1 MAWGRGGLSNERERV
16 FPVRLTDTKLPTTP
30 CTHLCLSP
38 FAMAVSPGRST
49 MRVAIVRLPRGEL
62 SSPVF
67 VCRAPRPP
75 TYGAGAVTAA
85 THQAANHSSAA
96 NCGHPAELRVC
107 FHCPPFGTSPS
118 GRPATPPSHSPVCP
132 PPPLQRPPP
141 RHRRAA
147 PPIGRCALSV
157 AGWPPVSPIIVVMTN
172 TPGRWRSQDGRR
184 AETPERPT
192 NRVEPYPP
200 PHSVRPARPQPCIC
214 YQPPRA
220 RKGTKGGGVGGGGRG
235 GGWWRRLRR
244 VLEERS
250 QAEGRRAASGWTPRV
265 ACLPPSRRWQ
275 TQTGPMADAR
285 GRLGGA
291 R

>member
-85 THQAANHSSAA
+85 THHAANHSSAA

-157 AGWPPVSPIIVVMTN
+157 AGVPPSFVHHRRHDQHTRKVAFAGWTAGRDAR
-172 TPGRWRSQDGRR
+172 TADQPGRALPPAAQCSTGSATTMHLLSTTACTKRDQGGGGLVV
-184 AETPERPT
+184 
-192 NRVEPYPP
+192 VE
-200 PHSVRPARPQPCIC
+200 
-214 YQPPRA
+214 
-220 RKGTKGGGVGGGGRG
+220 GGGV
-235 GGWWRRLRR
+235 
-244 VLEERS
+244 VEE
-250 QAEGRRAASGWTPRV
+250 AP
-265 ACLPPSRRWQ
+265 
-275 TQTGPMADAR
+275 
-285 GRLGGA
+285 
-291 R
+291 